1 MVWTDGTKRHN
12 NKTQPLNLDWHLF
25 QKKIKTIN
33 YIIGLTEKNQSVKK
47 RSDKNN
53 FINVKFTEVDIVLS
67 HVKEYSCF
75 GEKHKEN
82 LR

>member
-12 NKTQPLNLDWHLF
+12 NKTQPLNLDWSLF

-33 YIIGLTEKNQSVKK
+33 YIIGLIEKNQSVKN

-53 FINVKFTEVDIVLS
+53 FINVKFTEVGNWTVIV
-67 HVKEYSCF
+67 
-75 GEKHKEN
+75 
-82 LR
+82 